1 MSKIRLAFVPRPR
14 RGETENMYTLLQT
27 KYTLKRFCLYYYSF
41 RRREPSFVDLFFYVL
56 KHCLIVDLAQK
67 QKICREQVL
76 LASRSP
82 SAALKLKYKMFS

>member
-41 RRREPSFVDLFFYVL
+41 RRREPSFVDLFFF
-56 KHCLIVDLAQK
+56 CLETLFNCRSCTETENMSRAGIV
-67 QKICREQVL
+67 
-76 LASRSP
+76 S
-82 SAALKLKYKMFS
+82 FSFAFCCFEVEI